1 MKSYAETRRHAGSA
15 VQGTEPD
22 ERGPTRPD
30 FAMNVPR
37 DNLRHG
43 WVRVRR

>member
-1 MKSYAETRRHAGSA
+1 MKSYAETRRMPVRRCKS
-15 VQGTEPD
+15 EPG